1 MEIKVG
7 KKIKLLRKKND
18 VTQDKLAAYL
28 GVTPQAVSRWESET
42 CYPDIESLPSIADF
56 FGVSMDELMCYDSL
70 QKEQKV
76 AEYLEQV
83 EVLYDRD
90 ELAEAL
96 ALLREAIAEIPSSF
110 ELQLE
115 LATTLSAINAD
126 GKPRK
131 ADMQEAVS
139 LCMHILEDCTDDLLR
154 DRTKKTLCDIYSHQ
168 LGDDERAQ
176 EIANKLHS
184 MSYSRE
190 IVKATVLTG
199 EVAFNQAQE
208 NLILFADNM
217 WWHMYNIAC
226 VPDISGNHYT
236 VDEKIEI
243 LQKAV
248 DLFHLLFGENDLL
261 YYHDRLANSYR
272 QLAMFY
278 LMKGDKAAALA
289 AAEKMADHAIAYDTR
304 PESATYTSLPI
315 NCVQYEKETEGA
327 TKCAKLLA
335 GRFGSRIWAPI
346 RDTEQFRAIIAR
358 MSEFA

>member
-42 CYPDIESLPSIADF
+42 CYPDIESLPAIADF

-76 AEYLEQV
+76 AAYLEQV
-83 EVLYDRD
+83 ELLYDRD
-90 ELAEAL
+90 ELDGAL
-96 ALLREAIAEIPSSF
+96 ALLREALAEIPSSH

-126 GKPRK
+126 KPRR

-226 VPDISGNHYT
+226 VPDISGDHYT
-236 VDEKIEI
+236 VDQKIDI

-248 DLFHLLFGENDLL
+248 DLFHLLFGEDDLL

-278 LMKGDKAAALA
+278 LMKGDKQKALA
-289 AAEKMADHAIAYDTR
+289 CAQKMADHAIAYDTR

-315 NCVQYEKETEGA
+315 NCVQYEKEAEGS

-335 GRFGSRIWAPI
+335 GRFASRIWAPI
-346 RDTEQFRAIIAR
+346 RDTAEFRAIVAR